1 MAQPK
6 SYQGQS
12 KHGRHSFLYGS
23 LDERAYMPYHAV
35 AHTYQL
41 QTARGGTVEREQLV
55 LLVRHATAELMVEG

>member
-23 LDERAYMPYHAV
+23 LDEQASMPCHAV
-35 AHTYQL
+35 VHTYQR
-41 QTARGGTVEREQLV
+41 QTARGGAVEREHLV
-55 LLVRHATAELMVEG
+55 LVVRHATAELMVEG